1 MTNQSVTIS
10 TSGTSGKLEASSK
23 ICRMALTVQ
32 NNTSGDL
39 RIVGVDEPTDM
50 VAGPAYGFRIPADQT
65 YTWPNPIPQG
75 DLTYYA
81 DGTGDIWV
89 EGL

>member
-1 MTNQSVTIS
+1 MANHSITVQTAGA
-10 TSGTSGKLEASSK
+10 SGVIAKPDR
-23 ICRMALTVQ
+23 IQRVVLTVQ

-65 YTWPNPIPQG
+65 YSWPNPIPQG

-81 DGTGDIWV
+81 AGTGDFSV
-89 EGL
+89 EGV